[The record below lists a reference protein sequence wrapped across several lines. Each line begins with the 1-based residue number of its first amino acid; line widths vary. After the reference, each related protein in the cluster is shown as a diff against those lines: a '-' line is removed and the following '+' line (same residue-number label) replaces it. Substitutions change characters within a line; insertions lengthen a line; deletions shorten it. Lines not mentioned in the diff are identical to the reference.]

1 MKNGHKGGTIIDYL
15 MAAEEITKR
24 KAIKKFKKELCKMS
38 KELELICMED
48 IEIEEVKWLW
58 YPYIPAGKVTVLQ
71 GDPRKW

>member
-1 MKNGHKGGTIIDYL
+1 M
-15 MAAEEITKR
+15 
-24 KAIKKFKKELCKMS
+24 CKMS

-71 GDPRKW
+71 GDPR